1 MNEIIVK
8 CGSPETPNFYGFV
21 FSSLKRA
28 SDFMM
33 IAPYGMKEFKVLS
46 SDKNVKHLIDCT
58 NCKESLYEC
67 AYCSKV
73 NDALNSNEERMNES
87 FQEDI

>member
-1 MNEIIVK
+1 MSNEIIVK
-8 CGSPETPNFYGFV
+8 CGSPSAPNFYGFV

-33 IAPYGMKEFKVLS
+33 IAPYGLKECKVLS
-46 SDKNVKHLIDCT
+46 TDKNVKHLIDCT
-58 NCKESLYEC
+58 KCEESLYEC
-67 AYCSKV
+67 TYCQKV
-73 NDALNSNEERMNES
+73 NDALNNDERMNDS